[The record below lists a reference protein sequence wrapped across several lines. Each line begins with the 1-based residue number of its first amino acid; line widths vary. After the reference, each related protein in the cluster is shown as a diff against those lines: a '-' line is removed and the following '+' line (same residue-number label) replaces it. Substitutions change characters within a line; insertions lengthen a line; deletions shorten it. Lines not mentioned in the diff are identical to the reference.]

1 MFSDS
6 SIAKDFA
13 CGETECSYIVK
24 FGLSPYFLELL
35 NLELN
40 NALHYIAL
48 FDESYN
54 NAAKENQMDLHIQR
68 MLLEHDFMAL
78 IFLEKSSAKDILH
91 GFETCLGALSK
102 EKMIHIFK

>member
-13 CGETECSYIVK
+13 CGKTECSYIVK

-68 MLLEHDFMAL
+68 MLEHDFMAL
-78 IFLEKSSAKDILH
+78 IFLENLLQRISCMVLKLVLELFRK
-91 GFETCLGALSK
+91 K
-102 EKMIHIFK
+102 K